1 MRLLRA
7 ALLLLLLLLPLLLL
21 PPAAAAAVL
30 PEGVDPYAVLR
41 APRGAGQ
48 RELKAAYRR
57 ALNVL
62 GRRASRGGHGQV
74 TEDKDYAQLVAV
86 RQAFELLS
94 DAQRKAAWDAA
105 HPPAAGGSDGGAAA
119 AAAEAGWRMEE
130 DEDDL

>member
-7 ALLLLLLLLPLLLL
+7 ALVLVLLPLLLL
-21 PPAAAAAVL
+21 APAPASAAAAAL

-41 APRGAGQ
+41 APRGAGPA
-48 RELKAAYRR
+48 ELKAAYRR

-74 TEDKDYAQLVAV
+74 TEDKDYALMVAV

-94 DAQRKAAWDAA
+94 DARARAAWDAA
-105 HPPAAGGSDGGAAA
+105 HPPQ
-119 AAAEAGWRMEE
+119 AEATPAPQWRMEE

>member
-1 MRLLRA
+1 MRLLACACCLA
-7 ALLLLLLLLPLLLL
+7 ALLLLQLMPPLLPL
-21 PPAAAAAVL
+21 AAAASGAPL

-41 APRGAGQ
+41 APRAAGPA
-48 RELKAAYRR
+48 ELKAAYRR

-74 TEDKDYAQLVAV
+74 TEDKDYALMVAV

-94 DAQRKAAWDAA
+94 DARARAAWDAA
-105 HPPAAGGSDGGAAA
+105 HPPQ
-119 AAAEAGWRMEE
+119 AEATPAPQWRMEE